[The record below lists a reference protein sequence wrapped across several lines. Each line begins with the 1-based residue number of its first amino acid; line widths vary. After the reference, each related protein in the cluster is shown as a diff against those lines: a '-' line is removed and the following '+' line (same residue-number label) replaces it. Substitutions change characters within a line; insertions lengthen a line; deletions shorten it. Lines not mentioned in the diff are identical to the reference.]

1 MNAPFSHYF
10 VTPQYSYF
18 TSNQLIS
25 DCGDVPI
32 IMALQIGVRVIK
44 LDMVLNSSK
53 DDTDI
58 LHRSTEYDFHG

>member
-1 MNAPFSHYF
+1 MNAPLSHYF

-25 DCGDVPI
+25 DCSDVPI

-58 LHRSTEYDFHG
+58 HHRSTENDFHG